1 MVTGIGSAQEYL
13 TSNSGISSDNVQNTI
28 SKSKQVVTDNI
39 ESSSAVKAVSGNA
52 SDPTVMRNTLLL
64 LPPLLLADKF
74 IESKIAGNE
83 TSSLLAKAGKL
94 GDKLSNLLHLDNII
108 SKETGS
114 KISGFLSN
122 NRFTKY
128 FTQNYKAIPKSS
140 FAKSQTLADKF
151 SQEIISTLKGFVTN
165 ESNAETLN
173 KLSKETVEFLTNAAK
188 DGKSASSVPVDK
200 LVGVVD
206 DLIANG
212 VTSISEKG
220 LLTSKNINLSG
231 LRNKLK
237 AADMQMG
244 KTGLGQA
251 FSKGLLKSKEL
262 ITFGGGLMGLGF
274 TANAFIQAIKAA
286 KEAPKGEKKAT
297 FMHVLSEN
305 YIGLLLF
312 TPSINLLYKA
322 GGNKYRGMSVEARN
336 ALKDLIQ
343 KTNSNGNLTKEAY
356 KIAQMQKK
364 LLLKGVDKDKVAEL
378 AGKSLTEAKTLFS
391 SLKNSGA
398 KLKFWEK
405 PLKAAGNI
413 LTMGL
418 DSIKKPASSKLGK
431 ITGKLKGFTGG
442 LGRFLVILM
451 VLQPLLQKPVTKLF
465 HKIFGEP
472 KTYLAKQKQ
481 AEDNS
486 SAEQPKENPESV
498 SSDKTDKSETNLLKI
513 FDKKTDKQVS
523 SQQTT
528 PMQNAVP
535 AQPVKPQKTEE
546 EIPALN
552 IFNKNKSKETGYIP
566 SIEVDFADANTREAE
581 LEKQA
586 DAFIAQKDKELA
598 QYKTN

>member
-13 TSNSGISSDNVQNTI
+13 TSNSGISSDNVKNTI
-28 SKSKQVVTDNI
+28 LKSTQVVTDNI
-39 ESSSAVKAVSGNA
+39 ESSSAVKVVSGNA
-52 SDPTVMRNTLLL
+52 SDPTVMSNTLLL

-74 IESKIAGNE
+74 IESKLAGNE

-128 FTQNYKAIPKSS
+128 FTQNYKAIPKSP
-140 FAKSQTLADKF
+140 FAQKQTLAEKF

-173 KLSKETVEFLTNAAK
+173 KLSKETVEVLINAAE

-200 LVGVVD
+200 LVGAVD

-212 VTSISEKG
+212 VTNISKKG
-220 LLTSKNINLSG
+220 LFTSKNINLSG

-251 FSKGLLKSKEL
+251 FSKGLLRSKEL
-262 ITFGGGLMGLGF
+262 ITFEGGLMGLAF
-274 TANAFIQAIKAA
+274 TANAFIKAFKAA

-312 TPSINLLYKA
+312 SPSINLLYKA

-413 LTMGL
+413 LTIGL

-498 SSDKTDKSETNLLKI
+498 SSDKTNKRETNLLKI

-566 SIEVDFADANTREAE
+566 SIEVDFAASNTREAE